1 MRLKKT
7 PYNILLVI
15 TFLIITFIGC
25 INDINNLNGYIIYG
39 LLIVILLLNTTILI
53 KYGRND

>member
-1 MRLKKT
+1 MKLKKI
-7 PYNILLVI
+7 PNNILIVI
-15 TFLIITFIGC
+15 TFLIITFISC
-25 INDINNLNGYIIYG
+25 INEINNLTGYIIYG